1 MENWIGLKKNKNQF
15 QSMNNSGKS
24 HRKKEK
30 KKSRVKNDENRVE
43 INALSLAATITML
56 HINVELSTIFYHS
69 LILLYMYT
77 M

>member
-1 MENWIGLKKNKNQF
+1 
-15 QSMNNSGKS
+15 MNNSGKS

-56 HINVELSTIFYHS
+56 HINVVYNFLPLSHS
-69 LILLYMYT
+69 FVYVYYVGLQLERCIHRR
-77 M
+77 